1 MSNQVDDQIAWKRL
15 QVVWIVLLSSVFLGS
30 LCFVFWINLSASS
43 SSFLRICLP
52 SLIVFAYL
60 LQLCSFLSSCVYR
73 RGAGSTLLSH
83 HRRLSNVCT
92 FYFVFSSLFW
102 VWFIGAVVGV
112 SKYRAFLHPIT
123 GLDDSFSF
131 FYVFYG
137 LLQLWMFVFSFI
149 GFLSARDHIGFGKTK

>member
-1 MSNQVDDQIAWKRL
+1 M
-15 QVVWIVLLSSVFLGS
+15 FT
-30 LCFVFWINLSASS
+30 
-43 SSFLRICLP
+43 

-73 RGAGSTLLSH
+73 RGVGSTLLSH

-131 FYVFYG
+131 STFFMGYSSCGCLCSHLLAFYLRVIILGLVRQSNTVTG
-137 LLQLWMFVFSFI
+137 LLRS
-149 GFLSARDHIGFGKTK
+149 